1 MKSLILTLCATMMAT
16 GLWAADAEPA
26 AAPKSDKKKVSYSFG
41 MQYGNFFKQNSIEL
55 DIEEFSKGLSDML
68 AGKPAMTE
76 AQAREIMNNFRTELM
91 AKRAA
96 KDKEQGE
103 KNEKEGAKFLAE
115 NAKKDGIKTTA
126 SGLQYKVITE
136 GKGEKPGPTDTV
148 ETHYRGTLID
158 GSTFDSS
165 YDRGTPAT
173 FPVNGVISGWTEAL
187 QLMPVGSK
195 WQLYIPSKL
204 AYRERGSP
212 PKIGPNAT
220 LIFEIELLSIKKPEA
235 AKPVTSDIIKVPSA
249 DELKKGAKIEV
260 IKDVDAE
267 IKKQKDDASKKPK

>member
-26 AAPKSDKKKVSYSFG
+26 APKSDKKKVSYSFG
-41 MQYGNFFKQNSIEL
+41 MQYGNFFKQNAIEL

-76 AQAREIMNNFRTELM
+76 AQAREIMNSFRTELM

-103 KNEKEGAKFLAE
+103 KNEKEGAAFLAE
-115 NAKKDGIKTTA
+115 NAKKDGIKSTA

-136 GKGEKPGPTDTV
+136 GKGDKPGPTDTV

-235 AKPVTSDIIKVPSA
+235 PKPVTSDIIKVPSA

>member
-1 MKSLILTLCATMMAT
+1 MKSLILTLCATAMAT
-16 GLWAADAEPA
+16 SLWAADVEPA
-26 AAPKSDKKKVSYSFG
+26 APKADKKKVSYSFG
-41 MQYGNFFKQNSIEL
+41 MQYGNFFKQNAIDL

-76 AQAREIMNNFRTELM
+76 QAAREIMNNFRTEMM
-91 AKRAA
+91 AKKAA

-103 KNEKEGAKFLAE
+103 KNEGEGAKFLEA

-136 GKGEKPGPTDTV
+136 GKGDKPGPTDTV

-158 GSTFDSS
+158 GTPFDSS

-187 QLMPVGSK
+187 QLMTTGSK

-220 LIFEIELLSIKKPEA
+220 LIFEIELLSIKKAEA

-249 DELKKGAKIEV
+249 EELKKGAKIEV

-267 IKKQKDDASKKPK
+267 IKKQKDEAAKKPK